1 MKGDSLHNCEIHL
14 KDITKIEGHATLD
27 VTVRNK
33 EVKSV
38 KFAVTENRRFFENL
52 ITGQNYKDIPGI
64 VGRICGFCSIAH
76 MLASVHTIED
86 AFNVEPSTQT
96 LLLRELLAHAGTL
109 KSHALHLYFLAL
121 PDYLGKE
128 SALDFNK
135 KEHEYIHQALRLKR
149 TGTDML
155 KAIGRR
161 GLHSLPL
168 RPGGFSAL
176 PPEQELSDLRKI
188 LLNARKDAE
197 ETVELFANL
206 NSKFEFS
213 HDTNYIAL
221 TGKGYCIACGNVTAS
236 NGVTFTNKEY
246 SKYLKETDVPHST
259 AKQAKFFGK
268 DFMVGSLARMNINHK
283 ELSKPVKSKMHALG
297 IKFPQHNPFSN
308 NLAQALEIMQSL
320 ESAIEIIDNLKIR
333 KEALPKI
340 KPSSATGYGLTE
352 APRGTLYHEYT
363 FNSSGAATSSNII
376 VPTSQNQIRI
386 EKDVAE
392 YLPSLLQLP
401 QKQIEL
407 ELEKLI
413 RAYHPCISCAT
424 HFLKVNWN

>member
-1 MKGDSLHNCEIHL
+1 MHNCEIHL

-27 VTVRNK
+27 VTVRDK

-52 ITGQNYKDIPGI
+52 VTGQSYKDIPGI

-76 MLASVHTIED
+76 MLASIHAIED
-86 AFNVEPSTQT
+86 AFNVAPSTQT
-96 LLLRELLAHAGTL
+96 LLLRELLAHAGLL
-109 KSHALHLYFLAL
+109 KSHALHIYFLAL

-128 SALDFNK
+128 SALDFNAR
-135 KEHEYIHQALRLKR
+135 EHEYIHQALRLKR

-176 PPEQELSDLRKI
+176 PTKEELSELRKK
-188 LLNARKDAE
+188 LVAARKDAE
-197 ETVELFANL
+197 EAVELFNKF
-206 NSKFEFS
+206 NSKYAFE
-213 HDTNYIAL
+213 HETNYIGL

-246 SKYLKETDVPHST
+246 SKYLKENDVSYST
-259 AKQAKFFGK
+259 ARQAKFFNK
-268 DFMVGSLARMNINHK
+268 DFMVGALARININQK
-283 ELSKPVKSKMHALG
+283 ELSKPVKKKMRALG
-297 IKFPQHNPFSN
+297 IKFPQYSPFSN
-308 NLAQALEIMQSL
+308 NLAQALEMMHS
-320 ESAIEIIDNLKIR
+320 IEDTIRIIDTLKLR
-333 KEALPKI
+333 KEPLPKI
-340 KPSSATGYGLTE
+340 NPKATTGHGLTE

-363 FNSSGAATSSNII
+363 FNPKGVAKHANII

-392 YLPSLLQLP
+392 FLPSILNLK

-413 RAYHPCISCAT
+413 RAYDPCISCAT